1 MTNAV
6 SVRAH
11 AKVNPALRVLG
22 RRADGYHELE
32 TVLVALE
39 LADVVTVRETAGGG
53 VTVRTTG
60 PRASSDIVDGPDH
73 LAARGAALALEV
85 LGSSAGLEVVVEK
98 HVPSRAGLGGGSAD
112 AAAAALAALTLLGP
126 GGGGELDA
134 LHERCTAALGALG
147 ADCPFFLHGPTL
159 ATGAGLGA
167 GRGDELVA
175 LPAPDWEVLLVTPDV
190 ACSTPAVYQAM
201 TDAERGSVPAGIDGA
216 RELLAAGAEAARGA
230 LVNDLAPAAARA
242 EPGLIAWTG
251 LLREAGLDH
260 ALLAG
265 SGSSHFA
272 LFAPGT
278 GDAERAR
285 DRVLAAADA
294 RGLTPRLCEVTGI
307 AGCTLTPLDRV

>member
-1 MTNAV
+1 MTDAV

-39 LADVVTVRETAGGG
+39 LADVVTVREAGGSG
-53 VTVRTTG
+53 VVVRTLG
-60 PRASSDIVDGPDH
+60 PRASSDIVDGSDH
-73 LAARGAALALEV
+73 LAVRGAALALEV

-126 GGGGELDA
+126 ADGAALDA
-134 LHERCTAALGALG
+134 LYGRCAAALGALG
-147 ADCPFFLHGPTL
+147 ADCPFFLHAPTR
-159 ATGAGLGA
+159 ATGAGLGL

-175 LPAPDWEVLLVTPDV
+175 LPAPDWELLLVTPDV

-201 TDAERGSVPAGIDGA
+201 TDAERGSTPAGVDGA
-216 RELLAAGAEAARGA
+216 RDLLAAGAKAARGA

-242 EPGLIAWTG
+242 EPRLIAWME
-251 LLREAGLDH
+251 LLCEAGLGH

-265 SGSSHFA
+265 SGSSYFA
-272 LFAPGT
+272 LFTPGT

-285 DRVLAAADA
+285 DRVLAAAGA